1 MGLTRVGTTYRR
13 NMATAMTSRASHFE
27 LKFLKSQEADH
38 TADRKQRAH
47 ALHFPRITAT
57 ATAPTA
63 TVMHGYASLFYLFL
77 SRRDIHKHRRPDI

>member
-47 ALHFPRITAT
+47 ALHFPRTTAT
-57 ATAPTA
+57 ATDCNCNARLC
-63 TVMHGYASLFYLFL
+63 LFILFV
-77 SRRDIHKHRRPDI
+77 SI